1 MTITLVRDSGRGY
14 YSYRFKEFTRT
25 FSSLSKLA
33 KFLSDNNSIY
43 LTPKKQLS
51 RKELSI
57 LCKKLESLR
66 NKRD

>member
-1 MTITLVRDSGRGY
+1 MTIRLARDSGRGY
-14 YSYRFKEFTRT
+14 CLHRFKEFTKT

-33 KFLSDNNSIY
+33 KFLSDNNNIY
-43 LTPKKQLS
+43 LTPKQLS

-57 LCKKLESLR
+57 LCRKLQSLR